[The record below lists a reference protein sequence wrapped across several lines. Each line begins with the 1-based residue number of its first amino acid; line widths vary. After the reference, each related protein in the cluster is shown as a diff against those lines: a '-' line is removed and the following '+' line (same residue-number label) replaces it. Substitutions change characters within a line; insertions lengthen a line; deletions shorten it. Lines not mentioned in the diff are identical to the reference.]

1 MCHIEVARFIFLIY
15 VQDTGGTPSSF
26 TSFGLT
32 GDLLIKP
39 QISGIGGNVYST
51 VSLYAAERNGYG
63 TAYSLMSGTSMSCP
77 YTAG

>member
-1 MCHIEVARFIFLIY
+1 MFIFLIY

-26 TSFGLT
+26 TSLGLT

-51 VSLYAAERNGYG
+51 VSLYVTQQNNYN
-63 TAYSLMSGTSMSCP
+63 TAYGLLSGTSMACP
-77 YTAG
+77 FTAG